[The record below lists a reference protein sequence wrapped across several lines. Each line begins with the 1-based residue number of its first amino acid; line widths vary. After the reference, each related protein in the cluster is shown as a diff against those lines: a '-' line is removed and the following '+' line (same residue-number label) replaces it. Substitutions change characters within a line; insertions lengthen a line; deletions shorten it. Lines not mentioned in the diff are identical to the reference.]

1 MRTQNLLAITLLA
14 IFSPL
19 LAVAGT
25 DPFPIDE
32 LLEMAIEEQSPQL
45 KAEAKTKA
53 EAEAKTNAEAEAKT
67 KAEAEAKTKAEAEA
81 EVRANIQA
89 KAKAK
94 AKAEAEAEAK
104 AKAKAEIISQV
115 IPLPL
120 PPHRSVNKTEQP
132 TIITAE
138 EMIRGKQNTSVK
150 VGAREFALARGCQF
164 MKVYKVATNIDF
176 TETLKL
182 VKYRSSALGA
192 EYITIIH
199 HQEGGS
205 HNAVQGFFDATY
217 LVGSS
222 TTQRPTIKT
231 VMTVEMYDCEE

>member
-32 LLEMAIEEQSPQL
+32 LLEMAVEEQSPQL
-45 KAEAKTKA
+45 KAEAKAKA
-53 EAEAKTNAEAEAKT
+53 EANT
-67 KAEAEAKTKAEAEA
+67 KAEAEAKTKAEAKAKAKAKTKAKAEA

-94 AKAEAEAEAK
+94 AKTKAEAE
-104 AKAKAEIISQV
+104 AEIISQV

-231 VMTVEMYDCEE
+231 VMAVEMYDCEE

>member
-45 KAEAKTKA
+45 KAEAK
-53 EAEAKTNAEAEAKT
+53 AEAEAKT
-67 KAEAEAKTKAEAEA
+67 KAEAKVKAEAKAKTKAEAEA

-94 AKAEAEAEAK
+94 AKAEAKAEAEAE
-104 AKAKAEIISQV
+104 AEAEIISQV

>member
-19 LAVAGT
+19 LVVAGT

-45 KAEAKTKA
+45 KAEA
-53 EAEAKTNAEAEAKT
+53 EAEAEAKT
-67 KAEAEAKTKAEAEA
+67 KAEAKAKTKAEAEA

-89 KAKAK
+89 KAKAET
-94 AKAEAEAEAK
+94 KAET
-104 AKAKAEIISQV
+104 KAEIISQV

-138 EMIRGKQNTSVK
+138 EMIRGKQNTSIK

>member
-32 LLEMAIEEQSPQL
+32 LLEMAVEEQSPQL
-45 KAEAKTKA
+45 KAEAK
-53 EAEAKTNAEAEAKT
+53 AKAEAKT
-67 KAEAEAKTKAEAEA
+67 KAEAEAKTKAEAKAKAKAKAKTKAKAEA

-94 AKAEAEAEAK
+94 AEAEAE
-104 AKAKAEIISQV
+104 AEIISQV

-120 PPHRSVNKTEQP
+120 PPHSSVNKTEQP

-138 EMIRGKQNTSVK
+138 EMTRGKQNTSIK

>member
-32 LLEMAIEEQSPQL
+32 LLEMAVEEQSPQL
-45 KAEAKTKA
+45 KAETKA
-53 EAEAKTNAEAEAKT
+53 K
-67 KAEAEAKTKAEAEA
+67 AEA

-94 AKAEAEAEAK
+94 AEAE
-104 AKAKAEIISQV
+104 AEIISQV

-120 PPHRSVNKTEQP
+120 PPHSSVNKTEQP